1 MCAGVEESN
10 NLQTTLGRES
20 RTLKKIKET
29 NIRIHVLY
37 QDWQAMVVVLIY
49 ALEHS

>member
-20 RTLKKIKET
+20 RTLKKKIKET

-37 QDWQAMVVVLIY
+37 QDWQAMVFVLIY
-49 ALEHS
+49 AL